1 MKHCKK
7 LVAVLLAAVMLL
19 SMLTACGG
27 GTGTTS
33 TKAKAVEDTLVEVYS
48 EILNLSGTNDL
59 RSDAAAVL
67 SRVGAGGAITGEMYS
82 YSVGIGTVKFA
93 TIVTDGDRA
102 MAMAVDADLTAQQK
116 AVAKATAEQIKASA
130 EAQASLAK
138 FKKLGVAAKEIDGKI
153 YVAVAFEVGI

>member
-19 SMLTACGG
+19 SMLTACG

-82 YSVGIGTVKFA
+82 YSVGIGTVKVA
-93 TIVTDGDRA
+93 TIVADGDR
-102 MAMAVDADLTAQQK
+102 AMAVDADLTAQQK

>member
-27 GTGTTS
+27 TGTTS
-33 TKAKAVEDTLVEVYS
+33 TKAKAVEDTLVEIYS

-82 YSVGIGTVKFA
+82 YSVGIGTVKVA